1 MTAIDRQVL
10 DDEPR
15 AVGGGGQLGPPERR
29 GTSKQWDDLEDG
41 DDNATQ
47 HDGTVGPR
55 L

>member
-15 AVGGGGQLGPPERR
+15 AVGGGGQLGPPERW
-29 GTSKQWDDLEDG
+29 GMSKRRDDGEDS
-41 DDNATQ
+41 DDNAMQ